1 MKNSNNNKL
10 LINRICTER
19 NRTITKV
26 FNMQRTSSE
35 SQKLCRKLG
44 GRTTILNKQFEKL
57 FDKDPTSEVSSLWVP
72 IDYNVSSKFWQDTNT
87 GKEMKEIRW
96 STNFPLDYNT
106 RNCVYFRKAQQAFM
120 NARCSIDLYHYC
132 HFSQRVQF
140 GLHGTC
146 KDSIIDNNYTIY
158 VDEETDEIHW
168 KGFGKTDILRNNS
181 SGQWEIKDV
190 YEPYKVLAITVQN
203 AAENE
208 FYPLGVHTWKLFS
221 DSCKEI
227 GNTTMVKFLFS
238 NCDQT
243 QFSCSDGS
251 CIPLERRCDLFPDCE
266 DKTDEVD
273 CRVLSNAADTYKG
286 YEVNFPTLP
295 EKGEQLNLS
304 IYVNVTQ
311 IVDIKDLD
319 LRFIAKLTIE
329 IEWFDVQVHW
339 INLKERARRNFLN
352 EDEKL
357 KIWIPKIN
365 FGNSENIDPFLAD
378 KSAVVY
384 VKRISNGSSS
394 IYTGE
399 KKRAFYYD
407 GKDNPLT
414 YKRSFQNSFFC
425 DFNYKWFPFD
435 TQHCYISF
443 ETFNSL
449 VHSVNLVP
457 KAANYTGN
465 PSLLVFNVED
475 VAFENIGQPSDI
487 IKLNIK

>member
-1 MKNSNNNKL
+1 MTL
-10 LINRICTER
+10 HRICTER
-19 NRTITKV
+19 NITITKI
-26 FNMQRTSSE
+26 FHMERTSIE
-35 SQKLCRKLG
+35 SQKLCRNLG
-44 GRTTILNKQFEKL
+44 GHTTIQNGQFEKD
-57 FDKDPTSEVSSLWVP
+57 FNKDPKRTVKSLWVP
-72 IDYNVSSKFWQDTNT
+72 INFNTSGNFWQDTNT
-87 GKEMKEIRW
+87 GQELNDIKW
-96 STNFPLDYNT
+96 STNFPLDNIT
-106 RNCVYFRKAQQAFM
+106 RSCVYFRTTQQAFM
-120 NARCSIDLYHYC
+120 NARCGIELSHYC
-132 HFSQRVQF
+132 HFFQQAQF
-140 GLHGTC
+140 VLHGTC

-158 VDEETDEIHW
+158 VDEVTDEIHW
-168 KGFGKTDILRNNS
+168 KGFGKTDIHRS
-181 SGQWEIKDV
+181 SSTGQWEIIDV
-190 YEPYKVLAITVQN
+190 HNPYKVLAETVQD

-208 FYPLGVHTWKLFS
+208 FYPLGLRTWKLLH

-227 GNTTMVKFLFS
+227 DNTTMVTFLFS
-238 NCDQT
+238 NCEQT

-251 CIPLERRCDLFPDCE
+251 CIPLEKRCNLFPDCE

-319 LRFIAKLTIE
+319 LSFIAKLTIE

-352 EDEKL
+352 EEEKQ

-384 VKRISNGSSS
+384 VKRISKGSNS
-394 IYTGE
+394 IYHGE
-399 KKRAFYYD
+399 KERAIYYN
-407 GKDNPLT
+407 GKDNPLI
-414 YKRSFQNSFFC
+414 YKRSFQDSFFC
-425 DFNYKWFPFD
+425 NFNYKWFPFD
-435 TQHCYISF
+435 TQHCHISF

-457 KAANYTGN
+457 IAANYTGKT
-465 PSLLVFNVED
+465 SLLVFNVEN
-475 VAFENIGQPSDI
+475 VGFENIGKASDD
-487 IKLNIK
+487 IKLKIE